1 MSDAG
6 NAIKNKGTDGG
17 ITKRKNARTTKQ
29 AAENAAAAT
38 IADRLTN
45 RAKTQIVNVTMQ
57 DEAGN
62 FNIPMQVPSVG
73 VTYELAQFEELMK
86 DEEGRVKMATMMAD
100 LSTDPSMDYDF
111 WYNGSIGLV
120 DLRLLIEGLTTAALK
135 RMEEVRSFRAK

>member
-1 MSDAG
+1 MSGAG
-6 NAIKNKGTDGG
+6 NTKKNKGTDGG
-17 ITKRKNARTTKQ
+17 ITERKQARTTKQ

-86 DEEGRVKMATMMAD
+86 DEDGRVKMATMMAD

-111 WYNGSIGLV
+111 WYSGTIGLV

>member
-1 MSDAG
+1 MNGAG
-6 NAIKNKGTDGG
+6 NAKKNEGTDGG
-17 ITKRKNARTTKQ
+17 ITKRKADRTAKQ